1 MCSFHSLRIFAGCFH
16 ENTFVLCPFAVFKKL
31 DRETCVRVWYKLK
44 AISGDGSLRGVDKV
58 SFCNTVISDH
68 FGLFNEVEMEN
79 LTNIQTISD
88 LSTPLLSALK
98 RLGSPILEAVHATL
112 VTTKDQPGALQHS
125 VIADTLLQC
134 ATEGEFIP

>member
-44 AISGDGSLRGVDKV
+44 AISGDGSLQGIDKV
-58 SFCNTVISDH
+58 SFCNTLLGDH
-68 FGLFNEVEMEN
+68 YGLFNEVEVEN
-79 LTNIQTISD
+79 LTSIQKNSD

-98 RLGSPILEAVHATL
+98 RVGSSVLEAVRDTL
-112 VTTKDQPGALQHS
+112 VATKDEPGALKHS